1 MRKNADKYQL
11 IEGDLSAAGLRFALI
26 VSRFNSFI
34 TDRLLGGAV
43 DALERM
49 GATSDSIDVIKVP
62 GSLEIPVVAHELGEN
77 GDYDA
82 IICLGAVIRG
92 DTPHFDYVSAE
103 SARGIASAS
112 VETGIP
118 TIYGVLTCN
127 TLEQAI
133 DRAGAKGGNKGFDA
147 AMTAI
152 EMASLMKDLRKSNE
166 DQD

>member
-1 MRKNADKYQL
+1 MRKDAGKYQL

-34 TDRLLGGAV
+34 TDRLLAGAV

-103 SARGIASAS
+103 SARGIAAAS
-112 VETGIP
+112 IETGIP
-118 TIYGVLTCN
+118 TIYGVLTCH

-152 EMASLMKDLRKSNE
+152 EMASLMKDLRKSSEGE
-166 DQD
+166 D